1 MVMLS
6 GEQRTRGQAPVSTK
20 PVVVAGRAEGPLGPW
35 APGFAE
41 WLGGRGFA
49 PETVAG
55 YLRWL
60 GWLSGWLA
68 GQGLAADAL
77 TGALAAQF
85 AASMRA
91 AGHPKITPGRLA
103 TMLGYLREA
112 GAVPPEDACCPPEVT
127 PCERVLAGYREHMA
141 RRDLAP
147 GTVAAR
153 QRPCWT
159 GSRGPVSAASAT
171 TRSCCWWP
179 AWDCAPA
186 RCPGWPWTTSAG
198 AAAGW

>member
-6 GEQRTRGQAPVSTK
+6 GEQRTRGQAQMSTT
-20 PVVVAGRAEGPLGPW
+20 PVVVAGRAGGPLAPW
-35 APGFAE
+35 VPGFAE

-60 GWLSGWLA
+60 GWLSRWLA
-68 GQGLAADAL
+68 GRGLAGDAL

-91 AGHPKITPGRLA
+91 AGHPKITSGRLA

-112 GAVPPEDACCPPEVT
+112 GAVPPEDACPPEVT

-153 QRPCWT
+153 LR
-159 GSRGPVSAASAT
+159 V
-171 TRSCCWWP
+171 
-179 AWDCAPA
+179 
-186 RCPGWPWTTSAG
+186 AG
-198 AAAGW
+198 MFLDGLGGDAAADGLEDLTPRRVLAVLRS

>member
-1 MVMLS
+1 MV
-6 GEQRTRGQAPVSTK
+6 QR
-20 PVVVAGRAEGPLGPW
+20 
-35 APGFAE
+35 
-41 WLGGRGFA
+41 LGGRGFA

-68 GQGLAADAL
+68 GRGLAADAL
-77 TGALAAQF
+77 TGVLAAQF
-85 AASMRA
+85 AGSMRS
-91 AGHPKITPGRLA
+91 GWRLKITPGRWA

-112 GAVPPEDACCPPEVT
+112 GAVPPEDACPPEVT

-153 QRPCWT
+153 LRVAGMFLDGLGGDWAADGLEDLTPRRVLAVLRSWGPLARPAQQRAAGIPALPAC
-159 GSRGPVSAASAT
+159 GRAHDAGPGGRGLP
-171 TRSCCWWP
+171 
-179 AWDCAPA
+179 
-186 RCPGWPWTTSAG
+186 G
-198 AAAGW
+198 AAWVRAAPCGAP

>member
-1 MVMLS
+1 M
-6 GEQRTRGQAPVSTK
+6 STTL
-20 PVVVAGRAEGPLGPW
+20 VVVAGREEGPLGPW

-68 GQGLAADAL
+68 GRGLAADAL
-77 TGALAAQF
+77 TGVLAAQF

-91 AGHPKITPGRLA
+91 AGHPKITPGRLV

-112 GAVPPEDACCPPEVT
+112 GAVPPEDARPPK
-127 PCERVLAGYREHMA
+127 
-141 RRDLAP
+141 
-147 GTVAAR
+147 
-153 QRPCWT
+153 QRSRHASVCWLVT
-159 GSRGPVSAASAT
+159 GSTWPGGTWLRALSRPGCAWPGCSLTGSAAT
-171 TRSCCWWP
+171 QPRT
-179 AWDCAPA
+179 AW
-186 RCPGWPWTTSAG
+186 RI
-198 AAAGW
+198 